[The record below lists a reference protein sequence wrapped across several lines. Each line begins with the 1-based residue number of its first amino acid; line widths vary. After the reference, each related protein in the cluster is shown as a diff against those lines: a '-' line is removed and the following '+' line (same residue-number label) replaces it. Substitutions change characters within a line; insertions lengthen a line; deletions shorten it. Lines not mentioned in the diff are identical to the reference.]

1 MFRDAKP
8 GQKVWCVLNG
18 WGVIKSINK
27 SWGFPV
33 RVYFEHI
40 DYEVGYTYD
49 GKLFDNNKN
58 PCLFWDEIQIT
69 PPPKPKRKVKKTIEG
84 WANIYHLNPDGV
96 TQLFMHNTKESAEEC
111 NVKCEGV
118 CAAPAT
124 LTYEIEE

>member
-1 MFRDAKP
+1 MFRDAKV
-8 GQKVWCVLNG
+8 GDRVWWFPLGWSEIIDTNKDMGILAKSPQGNVCWFLFNG
-18 WGVIKSINK
+18 RLASNDIYPTI
-27 SWGFPV
+27 
-33 RVYFEHI
+33 Y
-40 DYEVGYTYD
+40 
-49 GKLFDNNKN
+49 
-58 PCLFWDEIQIT
+58 WDEIQIT

-96 TQLFMHNTKESAEEC
+96 TLLYMHNTKESAEKC

>member
-18 WGVIKSINK
+18 WGVIKSINN

-49 GKLFDNNKN
+49 GKLYDNNEN

-69 PPPKPKRKVKKTIEG
+69 PPPKPKRKVKKTVVV
-84 WANIYHLNPDGV
+84 WLNPKAIINGNGGCFYLTDDP
-96 TQLFMHNTKESAEEC
+96 TKEYL
-111 NVKCEGV
+111 K
-118 CAAPAT
+118 PAT